1 MQMNLRRVL
10 APMRKSMTKSVGL
23 VLEGGGVKGAYE
35 LGALIAL
42 TEKGYSFHA
51 VTGTSIGALN
61 GAVMASQGIEKLAE
75 YWEEAKYCPVFDF
88 DDDMVA
94 RFRQKDFDLDLI
106 IAAGKKLLSARE
118 IIRQSYE
125 HTLKFVYDRLKE
137 DEIRSSAI
145 DFGCVTYNISDMEPF
160 EAMKKDIP
168 EGKLIDYIVASAC
181 FPIFPPKQ
189 IDGKKFIDGGVYDNM
204 PINLLARTG
213 CRKMIVVRTNP
224 VSKQPKRRI
233 EQPDLDIF
241 YITPSAN
248 LGRAM
253 AFSPERIENL
263 KQLGYADAARAI
275 AEAEAALSAAA
286 TD

>member
-1 MQMNLRRVL
+1 MRTL
-10 APMRKSMTKSVGL
+10 ALKEGIMSKNIGL

-42 TEKGYSFHA
+42 TEKGYTFSA

-61 GAVMASQGIEKLAE
+61 GAVMASQGIEKLAA

-88 DDDMVA
+88 DDDTVA

-106 IAAGKKLLSARE
+106 IATGKKLLSARE

-125 HTLKFVYDRLKE
+125 HTLDFVYNRLSE
-137 DEIRSSAI
+137 EEIRSSDI

-213 CRKMIVVRTNP
+213 CKKMIVVRTNP
-224 VSKQPKRRI
+224 ESKQPKRRI
-233 EQPDLDIF
+233 ERDDLDIL
-241 YITPSAN
+241 YIIPSSN

-263 KQLGYADAARAI
+263 KQLGYADAMRI
-275 AEAEAALSAAA
+275 LTEAESAAA
-286 TD
+286 DSASE

>member
-1 MQMNLRRVL
+1 MRTL
-10 APMRKSMTKSVGL
+10 ARKEGIMSKNIGL

-42 TEKGYSFHA
+42 TEKGYTFSA

-61 GAVMASQGIEKLAE
+61 GAVMASQGIEKLAA

-88 DDDMVA
+88 DDDTVA

-106 IAAGKKLLSARE
+106 IATGKKLLSARE

-125 HTLKFVYDRLKE
+125 HTLDFVYNRLSE
-137 DEIRSSAI
+137 EEIRSSDI

-213 CRKMIVVRTNP
+213 CKKMVVVRTNP
-224 VSKQPKRRI
+224 ESKQPKRRI
-233 EQPDLDIF
+233 ERDDLDIL
-241 YITPSAN
+241 YIIPSSN

-263 KQLGYADAARAI
+263 KQLGYADAMRI
-275 AEAEAALSAAA
+275 LTEAESAAA
-286 TD
+286 DSASE

>member
-1 MQMNLRRVL
+1 MRVKRGD
-10 APMRKSMTKSVGL
+10 PMSKSVGL

-42 TEKGYSFHA
+42 IEKGYTFHSI
-51 VTGTSIGALN
+51 TGTSIGALN
-61 GAVMASQGIEKLAE
+61 GAVMASQGIEKLAG

-88 DDDMVA
+88 DDETVA

-106 IAAGKKLLSARE
+106 VATGKKLLSARE
-118 IIRQSYE
+118 IIKNSYE
-125 HTLKFVYDRLKE
+125 HTLNFVYSRLSE
-137 DEIRSSAI
+137 EEIRSSDI
-145 DFGCVTYNISDMEPF
+145 DFGCVTYNISDMVPF

-168 EGKLIDYIVASAC
+168 QGKLIDYIVASAC

-213 CRKMIVVRTNP
+213 CKEMIVVRTNP
-224 VSKQPKRRI
+224 ETKQPKRRI
-233 EQPDLDIF
+233 ERDDLDII

-263 KQLGYADAARAI
+263 KQLGYADAMRI
-275 AEAEAALSAAA
+275 ITEAEAAAAK
-286 TD
+286 

>member
-1 MQMNLRRVL
+1 MSKNDR
-10 APMRKSMTKSVGL
+10 L

-42 TEKGYSFHA
+42 KELGYTFHS

-61 GAVMASQGIEKLAE
+61 GAVVASQGIEKLAE

-88 DDDMVA
+88 DDDTVA

-106 IAAGKKLLSARE
+106 IATGKKLLSARE
-118 IIRQSYE
+118 IIRNSYE
-125 HTLKFVYDRLKE
+125 HTLNFVYGRLKE
-137 DEIRSSAI
+137 EEIRTSEI

-204 PINLLARTG
+204 PVNLLARTG
-213 CRKMIVVRTNP
+213 CKKMIVVRTNP
-224 VSKQPKRRI
+224 ETKRPKRRI
-233 EQPDLDIF
+233 EMDDLDIL

-263 KQLGYADAARAI
+263 KQLGYSDAVRI
-275 AEAEAALSAAA
+275 VREAEEAASPAKA
-286 TD
+286 

>member
-1 MQMNLRRVL
+1 MRAKRGD
-10 APMRKSMTKSVGL
+10 PMSKSVGL

-42 TEKGYSFHA
+42 IEKGYTFHSI
-51 VTGTSIGALN
+51 TGTSIGALN
-61 GAVMASQGIEKLAE
+61 GAVMASQGIEKLAG

-88 DDDMVA
+88 DDETVA

-106 IAAGKKLLSARE
+106 IATGKKLLSARE
-118 IIRQSYE
+118 IIKNSYE
-125 HTLKFVYDRLKE
+125 HTLNFVYNRLSE
-137 DEIRSSAI
+137 EEIRSSDI

-213 CRKMIVVRTNP
+213 CKEMIVVRTNP
-224 VSKQPKRRI
+224 ETKQPKRRI
-233 EQPDLDIF
+233 ERDDLDII

-263 KQLGYADAARAI
+263 KQLGYADAMRI
-275 AEAEAALSAAA
+275 ITEAEAAAAK
-286 TD
+286 

>member
-1 MQMNLRRVL
+1 MRAKRGD
-10 APMRKSMTKSVGL
+10 PMSKSVGL

-42 TEKGYSFHA
+42 IEKGYTFHSI
-51 VTGTSIGALN
+51 TGTSIGALN
-61 GAVMASQGIEKLAE
+61 GAVMASQGIEKLAG

-88 DDDMVA
+88 DDETVA

-106 IAAGKKLLSARE
+106 IATGKKLLSARE
-118 IIRQSYE
+118 IIKNSYE
-125 HTLKFVYDRLKE
+125 HTLNFVYNRLSE
-137 DEIRSSAI
+137 EEIRSSDI
-145 DFGCVTYNISDMEPF
+145 DFGCVTYNISDMVPF

-189 IDGKKFIDGGVYDNM
+189 INGKKFIDGGVYDNM

-213 CRKMIVVRTNP
+213 CKEMIVVRTNP
-224 VSKQPKRRI
+224 ETKQPKRRI
-233 EQPDLDIF
+233 ERDDMDII

-263 KQLGYADAARAI
+263 KQLGYADAMRI
-275 AEAEAALSAAA
+275 ITEAEAAAAK
-286 TD
+286 

>member
-1 MQMNLRRVL
+1 MRTL
-10 APMRKSMTKSVGL
+10 ALKEGIMSKNIGL

-42 TEKGYSFHA
+42 TEKGYTFSA

-61 GAVMASQGIEKLAE
+61 GAVMASQGIEKLAA

-88 DDDMVA
+88 DDDTVA

-106 IAAGKKLLSARE
+106 IATGKKLLSARE
-118 IIRQSYE
+118 IIRESYE
-125 HTLKFVYDRLKE
+125 HTLDFVYNRLSE
-137 DEIRSSAI
+137 EEIRSSDI

-213 CRKMIVVRTNP
+213 CKKMIVVRTNP
-224 VSKQPKRRI
+224 ESKQPKRRI
-233 EQPDLDIF
+233 ERDDLDIL
-241 YITPSAN
+241 YIIPSSN

-263 KQLGYADAARAI
+263 KQLGYADAMRI
-275 AEAEAALSAAA
+275 LTEAESAAA
-286 TD
+286 DSASE

>member
-1 MQMNLRRVL
+1 M
-10 APMRKSMTKSVGL
+10 SKSVGL

-42 TEKGYSFHA
+42 TEKGYTFHA

-61 GAVMASQGIEKLAE
+61 GAVIASQGIEKLAG

-88 DDDMVA
+88 DDDTVA

-106 IAAGKKLLSARE
+106 IATGKKLLSARE
-118 IIRQSYE
+118 IIRNSYE
-125 HTLKFVYDRLKE
+125 HTLNFVCNRLIE
-137 DEIRSSAI
+137 EEIRSSDI

-204 PINLLARTG
+204 PVNLLARTG
-213 CRKMIVVRTNP
+213 CKKMIVVRTHP
-224 VSKQPKRRI
+224 ESKQPKRRI
-233 EQPDLDIF
+233 EHDDLDIL

-263 KQLGYADAARAI
+263 KQLGYADAMRIVTA
-275 AEAEAALSAAA
+275 AEEAAAGE
-286 TD
+286 D

>member
-1 MQMNLRRVL
+1 MQMNLRRVFAL
-10 APMRKSMTKSVGL
+10 MRKSMTKSVGL

-275 AEAEAALSAAA
+275 AEAEATLSAAA

>member
-1 MQMNLRRVL
+1 
-10 APMRKSMTKSVGL
+10 MRTFALKEGIMSKNIGL

-42 TEKGYSFHA
+42 TEKGYTFSA

-61 GAVMASQGIEKLAE
+61 GAVMASQGIEKLAA

-88 DDDMVA
+88 DDDTVA

-106 IAAGKKLLSARE
+106 IATGKKLLSARE
-118 IIRQSYE
+118 IIRESYE
-125 HTLKFVYDRLKE
+125 HTLDFVYNRLSE
-137 DEIRSSAI
+137 EEIRSSDI
-145 DFGCVTYNISDMEPF
+145 DFGCVTYNISDMKPF

-168 EGKLIDYIVASAC
+168 KGKLIDYIVASAC

-213 CRKMIVVRTNP
+213 CKKMVVVRTNP
-224 VSKQPKRRI
+224 ESKQPKRRI
-233 EQPDLDIF
+233 ERDDLDIL
-241 YITPSAN
+241 YIIPSSN

-263 KQLGYADAARAI
+263 KQLGYADAMRI
-275 AEAEAALSAAA
+275 LTEAESAAA
-286 TD
+286 DSASE

>member
-10 APMRKSMTKSVGL
+10 ALMRKIMTKSVGL

>member
-10 APMRKSMTKSVGL
+10 ALMRKSMTKSVGL

-275 AEAEAALSAAA
+275 AEAEAAFSAAA

>member
-1 MQMNLRRVL
+1 
-10 APMRKSMTKSVGL
+10 MTKSVGL

-125 HTLKFVYDRLKE
+125 HTLKFVYERLKE
-137 DEIRSSAI
+137 EEIRASGI

-213 CRKMIVVRTNP
+213 CKKMVVVRTNP

-233 EQPDLDIF
+233 EQPDLDIL

-263 KQLGYADAARAI
+263 KQLGYADAARVI
-275 AEAEAALSAAA
+275 AEAEAAVSAAA

>member
-1 MQMNLRRVL
+1 MRTL
-10 APMRKSMTKSVGL
+10 ARKEGIMSKNIGL

-42 TEKGYSFHA
+42 TEKGYTFSA

-61 GAVMASQGIEKLAE
+61 GAVMASQGIEKLAA

-88 DDDMVA
+88 DDDTVA

-106 IAAGKKLLSARE
+106 IATGKKLLSARE
-118 IIRQSYE
+118 IIRESYE
-125 HTLKFVYDRLKE
+125 HTLDFVYNRLSE
-137 DEIRSSAI
+137 EEIRSSDI

-160 EAMKKDIP
+160 EAMKQDIP

-213 CRKMIVVRTNP
+213 CKKMVVVRTNP
-224 VSKQPKRRI
+224 ESKQPKRRI
-233 EQPDLDIF
+233 ERDDLDIL
-241 YITPSAN
+241 YIIPSSN

-263 KQLGYADAARAI
+263 KQLGYADAMRI
-275 AEAEAALSAAA
+275 LTEAESAAA
-286 TD
+286 DSASE

>member
-1 MQMNLRRVL
+1 MRVKRGD
-10 APMRKSMTKSVGL
+10 PMSKSVGL

-42 TEKGYSFHA
+42 IEKGYTFHSI
-51 VTGTSIGALN
+51 TGTSIGALN
-61 GAVMASQGIEKLAE
+61 GAVMASQGIEKLAG

-88 DDDMVA
+88 DDETVA

-106 IAAGKKLLSARE
+106 IATGKKLLSARE
-118 IIRQSYE
+118 IIKNSYE
-125 HTLKFVYDRLKE
+125 HTLNFVYNRLSE
-137 DEIRSSAI
+137 EEIRSSDI

-213 CRKMIVVRTNP
+213 CKEMIVVRTNP
-224 VSKQPKRRI
+224 ETKQPKRRI
-233 EQPDLDIF
+233 ERDDLDII

-263 KQLGYADAARAI
+263 KQLGYADAMRI
-275 AEAEAALSAAA
+275 ITEAEAAAAK
-286 TD
+286 

>member
-10 APMRKSMTKSVGL
+10 ALMRKIMTKSVGL

-137 DEIRSSAI
+137 EEIRSSAI

>member
-1 MQMNLRRVL
+1 MRVKRGD
-10 APMRKSMTKSVGL
+10 PMSKSVGL

-42 TEKGYSFHA
+42 IEKGYTFHSI
-51 VTGTSIGALN
+51 TGTSIGALN
-61 GAVMASQGIEKLAE
+61 GAVMASQGIEKLAG

-88 DDDMVA
+88 DDETVA

-106 IAAGKKLLSARE
+106 VATGKKLLSARE
-118 IIRQSYE
+118 IIKNSYE
-125 HTLKFVYDRLKE
+125 HTLNFVYNRLSE
-137 DEIRSSAI
+137 EEIRSSEI

-213 CRKMIVVRTNP
+213 CKEMIVVRTNP
-224 VSKQPKRRI
+224 ETKQPKRRI
-233 EQPDLDIF
+233 ERDDLDII

-263 KQLGYADAARAI
+263 KQLGYADAMRI
-275 AEAEAALSAAA
+275 ITEAEAAAAK
-286 TD
+286 

>member
-1 MQMNLRRVL
+1 MRVKRGD
-10 APMRKSMTKSVGL
+10 PMSKSVGL

-42 TEKGYSFHA
+42 IEKGYTFHSI
-51 VTGTSIGALN
+51 TGTSIGALN
-61 GAVMASQGIEKLAE
+61 GAVMASQGIEKLAG

-88 DDDMVA
+88 DDETVA

-106 IAAGKKLLSARE
+106 VATGKKLLSARE
-118 IIRQSYE
+118 IIKNSYE
-125 HTLKFVYDRLKE
+125 HTLNFVYNRLSE
-137 DEIRSSAI
+137 EEIRSSDI

-213 CRKMIVVRTNP
+213 CREMIVVRTNP
-224 VSKQPKRRI
+224 ETKQPKRRI
-233 EQPDLDIF
+233 ERDDLDII
-241 YITPSAN
+241 YIIPSAN

-263 KQLGYADAARAI
+263 KQLGYADAMRI
-275 AEAEAALSAAA
+275 ITEAEAAAAK
-286 TD
+286 

>member
-10 APMRKSMTKSVGL
+10 ALMRKSMTKSVGL

-275 AEAEAALSAAA
+275 AEAEAAHSAAA

>member
-1 MQMNLRRVL
+1 MRVKRGD
-10 APMRKSMTKSVGL
+10 PMSKSVGL

-42 TEKGYSFHA
+42 IEKGYTFHSI
-51 VTGTSIGALN
+51 TGTSIGALN
-61 GAVMASQGIEKLAE
+61 GAVMASQGIEKLAG

-88 DDDMVA
+88 DDETVA

-106 IAAGKKLLSARE
+106 IATGKKLLSARE
-118 IIRQSYE
+118 IIKNSYE
-125 HTLKFVYDRLKE
+125 HTLNFVYNRLSE
-137 DEIRSSAI
+137 EEIRSSDI
-145 DFGCVTYNISDMEPF
+145 DFGCVTYNISDMVPF

-213 CRKMIVVRTNP
+213 CKEMIVVRTNP
-224 VSKQPKRRI
+224 ETKQPKRRI
-233 EQPDLDIF
+233 ERDDLDII

-263 KQLGYADAARAI
+263 KQLGYADAMRI
-275 AEAEAALSAAA
+275 ITEAEAAAAK
-286 TD
+286 

>member
-1 MQMNLRRVL
+1 MRTL
-10 APMRKSMTKSVGL
+10 ARKEGIMSKNIGL

-42 TEKGYSFHA
+42 TEKGYTFSA

-61 GAVMASQGIEKLAE
+61 GAVMASQGIEKLAA

-106 IAAGKKLLSARE
+106 IATGKKLLSARE
-118 IIRQSYE
+118 IIRESYE
-125 HTLKFVYDRLKE
+125 HALDFVYNRLSE
-137 DEIRSSAI
+137 EEIRSSDI

-213 CRKMIVVRTNP
+213 CKKMVVVRTNP
-224 VSKQPKRRI
+224 ESKQPKRRI
-233 EQPDLDIF
+233 ERDDLDIL
-241 YITPSAN
+241 YIIPSSN

-263 KQLGYADAARAI
+263 KQLGYADAMRI
-275 AEAEAALSAAA
+275 LTEAERAAA
-286 TD
+286 DSASE

>member
-1 MQMNLRRVL
+1 MRVKRGD
-10 APMRKSMTKSVGL
+10 PMSKSVGL

-42 TEKGYSFHA
+42 IEKGYTFHSI
-51 VTGTSIGALN
+51 TGTSIGALN
-61 GAVMASQGIEKLAE
+61 GAVMASQGIEKLAG

-88 DDDMVA
+88 DDETVA

-106 IAAGKKLLSARE
+106 VATGKKLLSARE
-118 IIRQSYE
+118 IIKISYE
-125 HTLKFVYDRLKE
+125 HTLNFVYNRLSE
-137 DEIRSSAI
+137 EEIRSSDI
-145 DFGCVTYNISDMEPF
+145 DFGCVTYNISDMVPF

-213 CRKMIVVRTNP
+213 CKEMIVVRTNP
-224 VSKQPKRRI
+224 ETKQPKRRI
-233 EQPDLDIF
+233 ERDDLDII

-263 KQLGYADAARAI
+263 KQLGYADAMRI
-275 AEAEAALSAAA
+275 ITEAEAAAAK
-286 TD
+286 

>member
-10 APMRKSMTKSVGL
+10 ALMRKIMTKSVGL

-106 IAAGKKLLSARE
+106 IATGKKLLSARE

-137 DEIRSSAI
+137 EEIRSSAI

>member
-1 MQMNLRRVL
+1 MRVKRGD
-10 APMRKSMTKSVGL
+10 PMSKSVGL

-42 TEKGYSFHA
+42 IEKGYTFHSI
-51 VTGTSIGALN
+51 TGTSIGALN
-61 GAVMASQGIEKLAE
+61 GAVMASQGIEKLAG

-88 DDDMVA
+88 DDETVA

-106 IAAGKKLLSARE
+106 IATGKKLLSARE
-118 IIRQSYE
+118 IIKNSYE
-125 HTLKFVYDRLKE
+125 HTLNFVYNRLSE
-137 DEIRSSAI
+137 EEIRSSDI
-145 DFGCVTYNISDMEPF
+145 NFGCVTYNISDMEPF

-213 CRKMIVVRTNP
+213 CKEMIVVRTNP
-224 VSKQPKRRI
+224 ETKQPKRRI
-233 EQPDLDIF
+233 ERDDLDII

-263 KQLGYADAARAI
+263 KQLGYADAMRI
-275 AEAEAALSAAA
+275 ITEAEAAAAK
-286 TD
+286 

>member
-1 MQMNLRRVL
+1 MRVKRGD
-10 APMRKSMTKSVGL
+10 PMSKSVGL

-42 TEKGYSFHA
+42 IEKGYTFHSI
-51 VTGTSIGALN
+51 TGTSIGALN
-61 GAVMASQGIEKLAE
+61 GAVMASQGIEKLAG

-88 DDDMVA
+88 DDETVA

-106 IAAGKKLLSARE
+106 IATGKKLLSARE
-118 IIRQSYE
+118 IIKNSYE
-125 HTLKFVYDRLKE
+125 HTLNFVYNRLSE
-137 DEIRSSAI
+137 EEIRSSDI
-145 DFGCVTYNISDMEPF
+145 DFGCVTYNISDMVPF

-168 EGKLIDYIVASAC
+168 QGKLIDYIVASAC

-213 CRKMIVVRTNP
+213 CKEMIVVRTNP
-224 VSKQPKRRI
+224 ETKQPKRRI
-233 EQPDLDIF
+233 ERDDLDII

-263 KQLGYADAARAI
+263 KQLGYADAMRI
-275 AEAEAALSAAA
+275 ITEAEAAAAK
-286 TD
+286 

>member
-1 MQMNLRRVL
+1 MRVKRGD
-10 APMRKSMTKSVGL
+10 PMSKSVGL

-42 TEKGYSFHA
+42 IEKGYTFHSI
-51 VTGTSIGALN
+51 TGTSIGALN
-61 GAVMASQGIEKLAE
+61 GAVMASQGIEKLAG

-88 DDDMVA
+88 DDETVA

-106 IAAGKKLLSARE
+106 IATGKKLLSARE
-118 IIRQSYE
+118 IIKNSYE
-125 HTLKFVYDRLKE
+125 HTLNFVYNRLSE
-137 DEIRSSAI
+137 EEIRSSDI

-204 PINLLARTG
+204 PVNLLARTG
-213 CRKMIVVRTNP
+213 CKKMIVVRTNP
-224 VSKQPKRRI
+224 ESKQPKRRI
-233 EQPDLDIF
+233 EYDDLDIL

-263 KQLGYADAARAI
+263 KQLGYADAMRIVTA
-275 AEAEAALSAAA
+275 AEEAAAGE
-286 TD
+286 D

>member
-1 MQMNLRRVL
+1 MRTL
-10 APMRKSMTKSVGL
+10 ARKEGIMSKNIGL

-42 TEKGYSFHA
+42 TEKGYTFSA

-61 GAVMASQGIEKLAE
+61 GAVMASQGIEKLAA

-88 DDDMVA
+88 DDDTVA

-106 IAAGKKLLSARE
+106 IATGKKLLSARE
-118 IIRQSYE
+118 IIRESYE
-125 HTLKFVYDRLKE
+125 HTLDFVYNRLSE
-137 DEIRSSAI
+137 EEIRSSDI
-145 DFGCVTYNISDMEPF
+145 DFGCVTYNISDMKPF

-213 CRKMIVVRTNP
+213 CKKMVVVRTNP
-224 VSKQPKRRI
+224 ESKQPKRRI
-233 EQPDLDIF
+233 ERDDLDIL
-241 YITPSAN
+241 YIIPSSN

-263 KQLGYADAARAI
+263 KQLGYADAMRI
-275 AEAEAALSAAA
+275 LTEAESAAA
-286 TD
+286 DSASE

>member
-1 MQMNLRRVL
+1 MRVKRGD
-10 APMRKSMTKSVGL
+10 PMSKSVGL

-42 TEKGYSFHA
+42 IEKGYTFHSI
-51 VTGTSIGALN
+51 TGTSIGALN
-61 GAVMASQGIEKLAE
+61 GAVMASQGIEKLAG

-88 DDDMVA
+88 DDETVA

-106 IAAGKKLLSARE
+106 IATGKKLLSARE
-118 IIRQSYE
+118 IIKNSYE
-125 HTLKFVYDRLKE
+125 HTLNFVYNRLSE
-137 DEIRSSAI
+137 EEIRSSDI
-145 DFGCVTYNISDMEPF
+145 DFGCVTYNISDMVPF

-213 CRKMIVVRTNP
+213 CKEMIVVRTNP
-224 VSKQPKRRI
+224 ETKQPKRRL
-233 EQPDLDIF
+233 ERDDLDII

-263 KQLGYADAARAI
+263 KQLGYADAMRI
-275 AEAEAALSAAA
+275 ITEAEAAAAK
-286 TD
+286 

>member
-1 MQMNLRRVL
+1 MRTL
-10 APMRKSMTKSVGL
+10 ALKEGIMSKNIGL

-42 TEKGYSFHA
+42 TEKGYTFSA

-61 GAVMASQGIEKLAE
+61 GAVMASQGIEKLAA

-106 IAAGKKLLSARE
+106 IATGKKLLSARE
-118 IIRQSYE
+118 IIRESYE
-125 HTLKFVYDRLKE
+125 HTLDFVYNRLSE
-137 DEIRSSAI
+137 EEIRSSDI
-145 DFGCVTYNISDMEPF
+145 DFGCVTYNISDMKPF

-213 CRKMIVVRTNP
+213 CKKMVVVRTNP
-224 VSKQPKRRI
+224 ESKQPKRRI
-233 EQPDLDIF
+233 ERDDLDIL
-241 YITPSAN
+241 YIIPSSN

-263 KQLGYADAARAI
+263 KQLGYADAMRI
-275 AEAEAALSAAA
+275 LTEAESAAA
-286 TD
+286 DSASE

>member
-1 MQMNLRRVL
+1 MRVKRGD
-10 APMRKSMTKSVGL
+10 PMSKSVGL

-42 TEKGYSFHA
+42 IEKGYTFHSI
-51 VTGTSIGALN
+51 TGTSIGALN
-61 GAVMASQGIEKLAE
+61 GAVMASQGIEKLAG

-88 DDDMVA
+88 DDETVA

-106 IAAGKKLLSARE
+106 VATGKKLLSARE
-118 IIRQSYE
+118 IIKNSYE
-125 HTLKFVYDRLKE
+125 HTLNFVYNRLSE
-137 DEIRSSAI
+137 EEIRSSDI

-181 FPIFPPKQ
+181 FPIFQPKQ
-189 IDGKKFIDGGVYDNM
+189 INGKKFIDGGVYDNM

-213 CRKMIVVRTNP
+213 CKEMIVVRTNP
-224 VSKQPKRRI
+224 ETKQPKRRI
-233 EQPDLDIF
+233 ERDDLDII

-263 KQLGYADAARAI
+263 KQLGYADAMRI
-275 AEAEAALSAAA
+275 ITEAEAAAAK
-286 TD
+286 

>member
-1 MQMNLRRVL
+1 MRVKRGD
-10 APMRKSMTKSVGL
+10 PMSKSVGL

-42 TEKGYSFHA
+42 IEKGYTFHSI
-51 VTGTSIGALN
+51 TGTSIGALN
-61 GAVMASQGIEKLAE
+61 GAVMVSQGIEKLAG

-88 DDDMVA
+88 DDETVA

-106 IAAGKKLLSARE
+106 IATGKKLLSARE
-118 IIRQSYE
+118 IIKNSYE
-125 HTLKFVYDRLKE
+125 HTLNFVYNRLSE
-137 DEIRSSAI
+137 EEIRSSDI

-213 CRKMIVVRTNP
+213 CREMIVVRTNP
-224 VSKQPKRRI
+224 ETKQPKRRI
-233 EQPDLDIF
+233 ERDDLDII

-263 KQLGYADAARAI
+263 KQLGYADAMRI
-275 AEAEAALSAAA
+275 ITEAEAAAAK
-286 TD
+286 

>member
-1 MQMNLRRVL
+1 MRVKRGD
-10 APMRKSMTKSVGL
+10 PMSKSVGL

-42 TEKGYSFHA
+42 IEKGYTFHSI
-51 VTGTSIGALN
+51 TGTSIGALN
-61 GAVMASQGIEKLAE
+61 GAVMASQGIEKLAG

-88 DDDMVA
+88 DDETVA

-106 IAAGKKLLSARE
+106 IATGKKLLSARE
-118 IIRQSYE
+118 IIKNSYE
-125 HTLKFVYDRLKE
+125 HTLNFVYNRLSE
-137 DEIRSSAI
+137 EEIRSSDI

-204 PINLLARTG
+204 PINLLASTG
-213 CRKMIVVRTNP
+213 CKEMIVVRTNP
-224 VSKQPKRRI
+224 ETKQPKRRI
-233 EQPDLDIF
+233 ERDDLDII

-263 KQLGYADAARAI
+263 KQLGYADAMRI
-275 AEAEAALSAAA
+275 ITEAEAAAAK
-286 TD
+286 

>member
-1 MQMNLRRVL
+1 MRTL
-10 APMRKSMTKSVGL
+10 ARKEGIMSKNIGL

-42 TEKGYSFHA
+42 TEKGYTFSA

-61 GAVMASQGIEKLAE
+61 GAVMASQGIEKLAA

-88 DDDMVA
+88 DDDTVA

-106 IAAGKKLLSARE
+106 IATGKKLLSARE
-118 IIRQSYE
+118 IIRESYE
-125 HTLKFVYDRLKE
+125 HTLDFVYNRLSE
-137 DEIRSSAI
+137 EEIRSSDI

-213 CRKMIVVRTNP
+213 CKKMVVVRTNP
-224 VSKQPKRRI
+224 ESKQPKRRI
-233 EQPDLDIF
+233 ERDDLDIL
-241 YITPSAN
+241 YIIPSSN

-263 KQLGYADAARAI
+263 KQLGYADAMRI
-275 AEAEAALSAAA
+275 LTEAESAAA
-286 TD
+286 DSASE

>member
-1 MQMNLRRVL
+1 MRVKRGD
-10 APMRKSMTKSVGL
+10 PMSKSVGL

-42 TEKGYSFHA
+42 IEKGYTFHSI
-51 VTGTSIGALN
+51 TGTSIGALN
-61 GAVMASQGIEKLAE
+61 GAVMASQGIEKLAG

-88 DDDMVA
+88 DDETVA

-106 IAAGKKLLSARE
+106 IATGKKLLSARE
-118 IIRQSYE
+118 IIKNSYE
-125 HTLKFVYDRLKE
+125 HTLNFVYNRLSE
-137 DEIRSSAI
+137 EEIRSSDI
-145 DFGCVTYNISDMEPF
+145 DFGCVTYNISDMVPF

-168 EGKLIDYIVASAC
+168 QGKLIDYIVASAC

-213 CRKMIVVRTNP
+213 CKEVIVVRTNP
-224 VSKQPKRRI
+224 ETKQPKRRI
-233 EQPDLDIF
+233 ERDDLDII

-263 KQLGYADAARAI
+263 KQLGYADAMRI
-275 AEAEAALSAAA
+275 ITEAEAAAAK
-286 TD
+286 